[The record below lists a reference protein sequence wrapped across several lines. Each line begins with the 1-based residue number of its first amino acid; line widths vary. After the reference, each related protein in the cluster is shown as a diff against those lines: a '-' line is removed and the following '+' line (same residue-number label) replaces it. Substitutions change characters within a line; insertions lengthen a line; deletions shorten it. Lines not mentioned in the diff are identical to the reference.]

1 MDFYE
6 PPTSQSYVLQV
17 KPSLVEKPSKELKEP
32 VFLLFPRLLLSPK
45 ELLFLL
51 FPGLLVPVPEAP
63 LAEELSVPE
72 VFTTTLST
80 FWCGAQLLQ
89 EESASYASYLAGCCS
104 CSEEKKVTESPD
116 VSSRRPSPVRAE
128 DRLREGDLRACAAE
142 RRRQLLKLRRTTLYR
157 AEAVPGLAGAVLV
170 LVAGPTFTY
179 TKVADNPAPAEAQ
192 KTQQNKTN
200 NKNRSP
206 EDPVVLSI
214 AEPFVQKKR
223 RAVKT
228 PLVITAGRLRFEGV
242 RTGLPSAAG
251 PKGTR
256 KPRPLQFLFGRSF

>member
-1 MDFYE
+1 
-6 PPTSQSYVLQV
+6 
-17 KPSLVEKPSKELKEP
+17 
-32 VFLLFPRLLLSPK
+32 
-45 ELLFLL
+45 
-51 FPGLLVPVPEAP
+51 
-63 LAEELSVPE
+63 
-72 VFTTTLST
+72 
-80 FWCGAQLLQ
+80 
-89 EESASYASYLAGCCS
+89 
-104 CSEEKKVTESPD
+104 
-116 VSSRRPSPVRAE
+116 
-128 DRLREGDLRACAAE
+128 
-142 RRRQLLKLRRTTLYR
+142 LLKLRRTTLYR

-206 EDPVVLSI
+206 EDPVVLTI

-228 PLVITAGRLRFEGV
+228 PVVITAGRLRFEGV

-256 KPRPLQFLFGRSF
+256 TPQARKGLANLALCSSCLAVHFSSFGNLQFFCGIYNPRLWHLPCKSLWHLHPKSVAFALQSCQKSLWHLHPKSVAFALQSCQKSLCDLLVNRQKSLWHLLCKVAKKVCGISLAKLSKSLWHLLGKVQVQVCHSHRQSF